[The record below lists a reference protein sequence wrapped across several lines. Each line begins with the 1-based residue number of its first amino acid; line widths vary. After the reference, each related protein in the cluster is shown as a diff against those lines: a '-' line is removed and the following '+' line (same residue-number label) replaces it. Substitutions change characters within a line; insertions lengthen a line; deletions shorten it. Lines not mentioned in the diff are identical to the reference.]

1 MKKLAAYFAALILIT
16 SCDDGDMPLKSFN
29 FGDANAQTCS
39 NGLIFK
45 INDTEALIL
54 DLQESAFAN
63 VVTGAEGRI
72 ITIGSSGNTIRYR
85 NYNGNVSSSSLCAEL
100 PPASPVVTEEWIG
113 IGGTIRIITT
123 AIVAEDN
130 TTITGYSHS
139 VTLVNVTFTK
149 GEETIIINDN
159 NFGTINTTLD
169 YTFDFEGNDNVYSSC
184 NGLIYRINQDESL
197 ILALA
202 SGIINNSNGTTTT
215 DLSVTTDGTDLI
227 FNVYSAN
234 PSSANICYGVPP
246 ISPVVT
252 QRWYATAGT
261 LKVDSV
267 LDNTGTFYTHTLT
280 LQNAVFT
287 NADGSGETFSRT
299 GDYVLGTYVTTL

>member
-1 MKKLAAYFAALILIT
+1 MKKLAALFAALILIS
-16 SCDDGDMPLKSFN
+16 SCDDGDMTLKSFN
-29 FGDANAQTCS
+29 FGDANAQTCA
-39 NGLIFK
+39 NGLLFK
-45 INDTEALIL
+45 INGTEALIL

-63 VVTGAEGRI
+63 VATGTEGRI
-72 ITIGSSGNTIRYR
+72 ITIGSGNSIRYR
-85 NYNGNVSSSSLCAEL
+85 NYSGNVSSSSLCAEL
-100 PPASPVVTEEWIG
+100 PPASPVVSEEWIG

-123 AIVAEDN
+123 PVVGEDN
-130 TTITGYSHS
+130 TTITGYSHA

-159 NFGTINTTLD
+159 DFGTINTTLD
-169 YTFDFEGNDNVYSSC
+169 YSFNFEGADNAYSSC

-202 SGIINNSNGTTTT
+202 GGIINNANGTTTT
-215 DLSVTTDGTDLI
+215 DLGITTDGTDVI

-246 ISPVVT
+246 ISPVVS
-252 QRWYATAGT
+252 QRWYATSGT

-267 LDNTGTFYTHTLT
+267 LDTTGTFYTHTLT

-287 NADGSGETFSRT
+287 NADGSGETFTRT
-299 GDYVLGTYVTTL
+299 GDYVLGTYVTTI